1 MYSSRAKA
9 DSFTLLLVAVLLL
22 VACSPKAADTV
33 PKDFSIL
40 LDVRNAEKGSPNNFH
55 ITINSKG
62 QGYFE
67 EYDTNGAI
75 QYDLDHIVTYSPDQ
89 ILRTGKFKLTT
100 AQRKQLWNVIEENQ
114 FFELNEDSRI
124 QLGFSY
130 AFLLVTADGQEHKV
144 DNIGLEVPQ
153 IRTIVET
160 VAAML
165 PSGVDI
171 DYGEGY
177 RFQK

>member
-1 MYSSRAKA
+1 MFSARAKA
-9 DSFTLLLVAVLLL
+9 ASFTLLLAAVFLL
-22 VACSPKAADTV
+22 VACSAKAADAV
-33 PKDFSIL
+33 PKDFSFL

-67 EYDTNGAI
+67 EYDTNGSI
-75 QYDLDHIVTYSPDQ
+75 QYDFNNIATYSPDQ
-89 ILRTGKFKLTT
+89 ILRTGKFKLKA
-100 AQRKQLWNVIEENQ
+100 AQQKQLWDAIDRNH
-114 FFELNEDSRI
+114 FFELTENSQVQI
-124 QLGFSY
+124 GHSY
-130 AFLLVTADGQEHKV
+130 AFIMVEADGMQHKV

-171 DYGEGY
+171 EYGEGY